1 MRVPAK
7 GIDCHALSSWEPLP
21 LGRPSAE
28 SWERPQRASQPWLE
42 GNLSWAG
49 ACAEERADS
58 LLFLSALV
66 VWQQDF
72 DICSGLS
79 CFVNSLVQLSPRLFS
94 SGLFLRRGSAAD
106 GPAASPSILALR
118 ASGVFRQLF
127 CSPRGPHFLLV
138 PFSVLASERS
148 F

>member
-1 MRVPAK
+1 MARCRRSNCKKTFIGIWSSACLFLFEVLTPPGGVPPDA
-7 GIDCHALSSWEPLP
+7 GTFQRNRLNCHALSSWEPLP

-79 CFVNSLVQLSPRLFS
+79 LLCQFFGAAEPSAFLF
-94 SGLFLRRGSAAD
+94 
-106 GPAASPSILALR
+106 
-118 ASGVFRQLF
+118 
-127 CSPRGPHFLLV
+127 
-138 PFSVLASERS
+138 RS
-148 F
+148 FF